1 MGRLAALA
9 LAALAFSL
17 QLMGSG
23 AAQQIYPTRTV
34 RFFLPYGAA
43 SATDIA
49 ARLFADRLGKLWG
62 KPIVVENR
70 PGGDGL
76 VSLNAFVAAHDDH
89 TLWFGPAG
97 AFNVLP
103 YQQDKLSFDPN
114 KDIVPIVSISDVSLA
129 ISVPASMKIDTMDQL
144 VKLVRAEPGK
154 LNASAAN
161 GISDFLLFG
170 YFKKMGLD
178 VADVPYRDIMQ
189 APNDLVGGRIQI
201 LSTSLAV
208 VQPLAKAGRIKVLLV
223 TSRQRAPSMPDV
235 PTAAEAG
242 YPDLTF
248 DSLGGVFGPPGMS
261 DKVRESIAADFRKV
275 AKADPVIAAR
285 LGNTGQILTI
295 EGPSAFAKGVE
306 DQRDKLAALA
316 RLLGLKAQGQ

>member
-1 MGRLAALA
+1 MRRLTARAAIA
-9 LAALAFSL
+9 LTIGLL
-17 QLMGSG
+17 LIGSA
-23 AAQQIYPTRTV
+23 AAQQSYPSRTV
-34 RFFLPYGAA
+34 RFILPYGAA

-49 ARLFADRLGKLWG
+49 SRMFADRLGKLWG
-62 KPIVVENR
+62 KPVVVENR
-70 PGGDGL
+70 PGGEGL
-76 VSLNAFVAAHDDH
+76 VSLNAFVAADDDH

-103 YQQDKLSFDPN
+103 YQQEKLSFDP
-114 KDIVPIVSISDVSLA
+114 KRDILPVVSISNVALA
-129 ISVPASMKIDTMDQL
+129 VSVPASMKIDTMDQL
-144 VKLVRAEPGK
+144 VKLARSQPGK

-170 YFKKMGLD
+170 FFKKMGLQ

-189 APNDLVGGRIQI
+189 APNDLASERIQV

-208 VQPLAKAGRIKVLLV
+208 VQPLAAAGRIKVLLV
-223 TSRQRAPSMPDV
+223 TSRQRVPSAPNV

-248 DSLGGVFGPPGMS
+248 DSLGGVFGPAGMPENE
-261 DKVRESIAADFRKV
+261 REGIAADFRKV

-285 LGNTGQILTI
+285 LGSTGQIMTI
-295 EGPSAFAKGVE
+295 EGPGEFAKSVQE
-306 DQRDKLAALA
+306 QRDKLAALA
-316 RLLGLKAQGQ
+316 ETLGLKASQ